1 MRRAIRLLFC
11 LVASAAVAA
20 PALAAPSLAG
30 TWFGQGQPGDKAS
43 MYLDHFTADGR
54 LHSKFRDCRGGKTY
68 DSEEDGTWSI
78 SGKLLTVQV
87 NFHNGALA
95 PRTDVYTLDGVTAK
109 AIRITYLLLKFP
121 YDERRVDDKFEMP
134 SCQLVS

>member
-1 MRRAIRLLFC
+1 MRRWIG
-11 LVASAAVAA
+11 LVLC
-20 PALAAPSLAG
+20 LAASSAFIAPSLATSSLAG

-54 LHSKFRDCRGGKTY
+54 LHSRFRDCRNGKAVNN
-68 DSEEDGTWSI
+68 EEDGTWSI
-78 SGKLLTVQV
+78 SGKLLIIQV

-95 PRTDVYTLDGVTAK
+95 PRTDVYALDAVTAREF
-109 AIRITYLLLKFP
+109 RITFLLLKFP
-121 YDERRVDDKFEMP
+121 YAERRVDDKFEMP

>member
-1 MRRAIRLLFC
+1 MQRAIGVLLC
-11 LVASAAVAA
+11 LAASSAFVAPS
-20 PALAAPSLAG
+20 LAAPSLAG

-54 LHSKFRDCRGGKTY
+54 LHSRFRDCRGGKTY

-78 SGKLLTVQV
+78 SGNLLTIQV

-95 PRTDVYTLDGVTAK
+95 TRTDVYTLDTVTAK
-109 AIRITYLLLKFP
+109 GFRITFLLLKFP

-134 SCQLVS
+134 GCQLVS

>member
-1 MRRAIRLLFC
+1 MASLALC
-11 LVASAAVAA
+11 LVASPVA
-20 PALAAPSLAG
+20 AAPSLVG

-54 LHSKFRDCRGGKTY
+54 LHSKFRDCRNGKVA
-68 DSEEDGTWSI
+68 DESEEDGTWSI
-78 SGKLLTVQV
+78 SGNLLTIQV

-95 PRTDVYTLDGVTAK
+95 PRTDVYTLDAATAK
-109 AIRITYLLLKFP
+109 SFRITYLLLKFP

>member
-1 MRRAIRLLFC
+1 MMWRWIGLVFC
-11 LVASAAVAA
+11 LAWAA
-20 PALAAPSLAG
+20 PSDAAPSLAG

-43 MYLDHFTADGR
+43 MYLDHFMADGR
-54 LHSKFRDCRGGKTY
+54 LHSRFRDCRNGKAVN
-68 DSEEDGTWSI
+68 SEEDGTWSI
-78 SGKLLTVQV
+78 SGNLLTIQV

>member
-1 MRRAIRLLFC
+1 MQRVIGVLLC
-11 LVASAAVAA
+11 LAASSAFVAPS
-20 PALAAPSLAG
+20 LAAPSLAG

-54 LHSKFRDCRGGKTY
+54 LHSKFRDCRGGKAT

-78 SGKLLTVQV
+78 SGKLLTIQV

-95 PRTDVYTLDGVTAK
+95 PRTDVYALDAATAREF
-109 AIRITYLLLKFP
+109 RITFLLLKFP
-121 YDERRVDDKFEMP
+121 YVERRVDDKFEMP
-134 SCQLVS
+134 GCQLVS

>member
-1 MRRAIRLLFC
+1 M
-11 LVASAAVAA
+11 ASAAFVA
-20 PALAAPSLAG
+20 PSVAAPSLAG

-54 LHSKFRDCRGGKTY
+54 IHSRFRDCRKGKALE
-68 DSEEDGTWSI
+68 SVEDGTWSI
-78 SGKLLTVQV
+78 SGNLLTIQV

-109 AIRITYLLLKFP
+109 GIRITYIPLKFP
-121 YDERRVDDKFEMP
+121 YDEHRVDDKFEMP
-134 SCQLVS
+134 GCQLVS

>member
-1 MRRAIRLLFC
+1 MRHAIGVLLC
-11 LVASAAVAA
+11 LAASTVFIV
-20 PALAAPSLAG
+20 PSLAAPSLAG

-68 DSEEDGTWSI
+68 ESEEDGPWST
-78 SGKLLTVQV
+78 SGNLLIIQV

-95 PRTDVYTLDGVTAK
+95 PRTDVYTLDGVSAK